1 VSRIL
6 FRYVLRTYLGLLL
19 GVTAGLLAIFLV
31 ADFVDRA
38 KTYTGPNWVAD
49 VTVLYGYKALLAL
62 QQLGPPALMLAAGA
76 AVSLHRRRG
85 EVTAFGSLSI
95 GTGTLYLPVALAA
108 FLAAGSLIAFDEL
121 VVVKAG
127 PRVDEI
133 STQRFNRW
141 GDWRLYFVPKQ
152 WFRRN
157 DLVFYLRK
165 GNADRGFTDVTVLR
179 LSPDFR
185 LQDRLDAQQ
194 MRSLGGTRWE
204 LRNILERVF
213 SQSGGSELRHLDKAE
228 YDFQATRDDFRIR
241 IGRPEQMKLLEL
253 KEQIR
258 IRERVGLPS
267 GQFKLALHNRFAYP
281 LAAIPAALLAV
292 GLAMRPSR
300 KGHLTAALVEGLA
313 IAIGLWGMMVVCRT
327 LVMSDRLSPA
337 VAAWAPMAV
346 LVLTSVSYWF
356 HAEGKLR
363 FRRT

>member
-1 VSRIL
+1 
-6 FRYVLRTYLGLLL
+6 
-19 GVTAGLLAIFLV
+19 
-31 ADFVDRA
+31 
-38 KTYTGPNWVAD
+38 
-49 VTVLYGYKALLAL
+49 
-62 QQLGPPALMLAAGA
+62 
-76 AVSLHRRRG
+76 
-85 EVTAFGSLSI
+85 
-95 GTGTLYLPVALAA
+95 
-108 FLAAGSLIAFDEL
+108 
-121 VVVKAG
+121 
-127 PRVDEI
+127 
-133 STQRFNRW
+133 
-141 GDWRLYFVPKQ
+141 
-152 WFRRN
+152 
-157 DLVFYLRK
+157 
-165 GNADRGFTDVTVLR
+165 
-179 LSPDFR
+179 
-185 LQDRLDAQQ
+185 
-194 MRSLGGTRWE
+194 
-204 LRNILERVF
+204 
-213 SQSGGSELRHLDKAE
+213 
-228 YDFQATRDDFRIR
+228 
-241 IGRPEQMKLLEL
+241 MKLLEL